1 MTNKEKVQEGFNGL
15 VGAVLD
21 MLGENNA
28 SRTLK
33 TAVRAEIYKLCDE
46 TIMPMV
52 ATTDSRQETANE
64 RNFNR

>member
-1 MTNKEKVQEGFNGL
+1 MTNQRKVQEGFNGL

-21 MLGENNA
+21 MLNENDA

-52 ATTDSRQETANE
+52 TTDNRRETDNE
-64 RNFNR
+64 TRFNR